1 MCVVGSKAQA
11 HAVQQAV
18 QPICSAALRKRLNR
32 AVSRFASLSNAPF
45 GTHHHTGCD
54 RMKQAIWKVAPFGDF
69 AFRASR
75 SGQLPLHLENP
86 DFRPRKA
93 ALQAEFRPDGFA
105 LKRN

>member
-1 MCVVGSKAQA
+1 MVKGKAGDQA
-11 HAVQQAV
+11 QCASSGQRLRRTPSNKRL

-32 AVSRFASLSNAPF
+32 AVSRLASLSNAPF

-75 SGQLPLHLENP
+75 SGQLPLHMV
-86 DFRPRKA
+86 F
-93 ALQAEFRPDGFA
+93 QARASG
-105 LKRN
+105 